1 MGAAEKSRK
10 RIAQSGRKRFMGMWA
25 FSGDSL
31 IHSVSEQLVAGTQR
45 RIALSAAMEAFQ
57 TLGDGSGP
65 QDQ

>member
-31 IHSVSEQLVAGTQR
+31 IHSVSEQLVAGAQS
-45 RIALSAAMEAFQ
+45 RIALSAAMEA
-57 TLGDGSGP
+57 L
-65 QDQ
+65 